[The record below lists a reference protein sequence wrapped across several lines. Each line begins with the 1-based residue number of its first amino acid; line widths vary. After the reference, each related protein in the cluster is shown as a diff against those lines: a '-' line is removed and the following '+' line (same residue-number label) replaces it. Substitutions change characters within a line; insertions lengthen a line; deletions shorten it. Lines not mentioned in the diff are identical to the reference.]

1 MKQEF
6 GLMLSVLFAQQNC
19 LLLNKLQ
26 YTYLALHV
34 LSNTLSIRLWTPNK
48 EIDFTARP
56 KTHGRSI
63 FCLPHRPKFFD
74 FFDLCLHWVSVV
86 RGQWQLDTWEIKILR
101 NLGHRFTFYATKVLT
116 VFIGTHYII
125 IYSTYV
131 QNSLISSYYIYA
143 SELLKKTIHDL
154 LSVSDNH

>member
-116 VFIGTHYII
+116 LGM
-125 IYSTYV
+125 YSECKT
-131 QNSLISSYYIYA
+131 SLHISYYIYA
-143 SELLKKTIHDL
+143 SEENNTSFI
-154 LSVSDNH
+154 VCEW